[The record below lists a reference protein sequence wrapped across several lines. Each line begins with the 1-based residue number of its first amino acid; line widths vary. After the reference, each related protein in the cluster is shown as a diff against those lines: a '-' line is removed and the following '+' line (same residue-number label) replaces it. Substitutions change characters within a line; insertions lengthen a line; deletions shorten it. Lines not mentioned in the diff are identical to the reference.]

1 MARKILVAD
10 DSIVFRQL
18 ETRLLETR
26 GYQVLHA
33 ADGAETLRCAVDE
46 RPDLILLDIQLP
58 LVDSVQVL
66 AALKEREETR
76 DIPVIVVSTIGR
88 EKDREIM
95 LRGGADDVI
104 SKPIDGSHLLRRVGE
119 LVSD

>member
-1 MARKILVAD
+1 MARKVLVAD